1 MTGYNDLVKVHI
13 DPSKQKKKKKKT
25 TNKNDH
31 PPTDAD
37 APRENSP
44 EREIPS
50 PAHDPVTG
58 ATTSPRPTE
67 PIPMAASVRPMSPIN
82 SAPEEGE
89 LICAEISTPPLVA
102 PIPSEP
108 LVVEQQ

>member
-1 MTGYNDLVKVHI
+1 MKEKSFEPIVC
-13 DPSKQKKKKKKT
+13 SKK
-25 TNKNDH
+25 
-31 PPTDAD
+31 
-37 APRENSP
+37 
-44 EREIPS
+44 
-50 PAHDPVTG
+50 PAQ
-58 ATTSPRPTE
+58 ASEAQTSPRPTE